1 MNGCERAGALLRVS
15 ICGVEDIFRADSK
28 IFAEKCMTREESRK
42 RVVGL
47 REVRAHT
54 HS

>member
-1 MNGCERAGALLRVS
+1 MNGCECAGVLLRRS
-15 ICGVEDIFRADSK
+15 ICTAESIFRAHSK

-47 REVRAHT
+47 REVRAQT
-54 HS
+54 YS